1 MIAREPTPVMRDA
14 VIGRG
19 TAAAMSSIF
28 AAVILVPALH
38 QLRSDIRQGGRW
50 SVLSLFRRIP
60 TRESLK
66 EFEEALARDS
76 ELGTCARRGYQT
88 ALTRIL
94 GQGNDRVL
102 VGRDGFLFFRK
113 EVDMVGGEG
122 FLSRRPDTARRGS
135 DRRGE
140 RTSVGPVAA
149 IVDTGRQLRAR
160 GIPLLFIPI
169 PAKPFVYPERV
180 WPGYPAEAGP
190 AWNRDRGRFLSA
202 LSGSGVDVLDVTD
215 DLWRAKAE
223 GEVFLRLD
231 THWSPLGL
239 RVAADRIAGRLRT
252 IAGVSGLAGPSRT
265 VPVTNGGDLLRMLD
279 LLPEHSPFALQTIE
293 IVRPLEELPGRRL
306 GAIGVAL
313 KKLVVVCSEWSDA
326 ADARAQLVGEDLAWR
341 GERRRIR
348 ARNTAAGVDLNQ
360 LTLRIRRHA
369 RTRRPS
375 AGRLISGDLAKV
387 DRRAGRGRRKGDL
400 LDGIGVEA

>member
-1 MIAREPTPVMRDA
+1 MSARETTPVMRDA
-14 VIGRG
+14 LIGRG
-19 TAAAMSSIF
+19 TAIAMSVIF
-28 AAVILVPALH
+28 VAAILFPALH
-38 QLRSDIRQGGRW
+38 QLRSDLKQGGRW

-76 ELGTCARRGYQT
+76 ELGSSARRGYQT

-113 EVDMVGGEG
+113 EVDMVTGEG
-122 FLSRRPDTARRGS
+122 FLSRRPAAPRGRS
-135 DRRGE
+135 DRGGE
-140 RTSVGPVAA
+140 KASVGPVAA

-169 PAKPFVYPERV
+169 PAKPSLYPERV
-180 WPGYPAEAGP
+180 WPTYPAEAGP

-223 GEVFLRLD
+223 GEVFLRQD

-252 IAGVSGLAGPSRT
+252 IAGVSGLAGASRT

-279 LLPEHSPFALQTIE
+279 LLPERSPFALQTVE
-293 IVRPLEELPGRRL
+293 VVRPMGRPAGESPLLLLGDSFTNIYRRKELEWGEGAGLAEQLELRL
-306 GAIGVAL
+306 GVPVQVLALNGGGASAVRQLLAQKPELLRGKRAVVWACSARDLFDEAVSWETVAL
-313 KKLVVVCSEWSDA
+313 PE
-326 ADARAQLVGEDLAWR
+326 
-341 GERRRIR
+341 
-348 ARNTAAGVDLNQ
+348 
-360 LTLRIRRHA
+360 
-369 RTRRPS
+369 P
-375 AGRLISGDLAKV
+375 
-387 DRRAGRGRRKGDL
+387 
-400 LDGIGVEA
+400 